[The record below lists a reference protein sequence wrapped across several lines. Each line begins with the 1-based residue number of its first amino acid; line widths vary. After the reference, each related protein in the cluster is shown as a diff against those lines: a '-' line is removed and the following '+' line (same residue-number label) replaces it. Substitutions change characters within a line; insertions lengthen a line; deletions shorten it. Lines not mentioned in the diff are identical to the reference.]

1 MRILAVDDDPIFLE
15 ILTFKLNV
23 IGLNQ
28 VTLAASAADA
38 LHVLDREH
46 PGFDCILTDMEMP
59 GMDGAEL
66 CQAIRGRPDYR
77 RVPVVMITSVS
88 DRAQIDRA
96 FAMGAT
102 DYVTKPIDATEL
114 KARMQ
119 TIGRLVA
126 EQARTRWMEQRI
138 LEQERALAPPFAF
151 EDPIHV
157 PEFDR
162 GIDLFALQNYLLTL
176 GVKGLFTVAAGA
188 ICIENGALLY
198 RMTDANAFRN
208 ILSDVGAAIE
218 DALKT
223 LPVLMA
229 YAGGGSFVAILT
241 GPGDWDAAALE
252 AELAVEMEE
261 YAPLYAADR
270 LPLPRLRVGPV
281 VRNALYAPTR
291 PLRIIEK
298 AIAAAGV
305 KPPQGGPLRQAGRR

>member
-15 ILTFKLNV
+15 LLTLKLNA
-23 IGLNQ
+23 IGLNEL
-28 VTLAASAADA
+28 TLAGSAATA
-38 LHVLDREH
+38 LHVLERESL
-46 PGFDCILTDMEMP
+46 PFDCILSDMEMP

-66 CQAIRGRPDYR
+66 CRTIRGLPEYR

-88 DRAQIDRA
+88 DRVQIDRA

-114 KARMQ
+114 KARMLAV
-119 TIGRLVA
+119 GRLIA
-126 EQARTRWMEQRI
+126 EQARSRWMEQRI
-138 LEQERALAPPFAF
+138 LEQERASTPPFAF
-151 EDPIHV
+151 EEPIHV

-188 ICIENGALLY
+188 ICIENAALLY
-198 RMTDANAFRN
+198 RMTDAGAFRN

-218 DALKT
+218 DAVKT
-223 LPVLMA
+223 QPVLMA
-229 YAGGGSFVAILT
+229 YAGGGNFVGILT
-241 GPGDWDAAALE
+241 GPGSWDTAALE
-252 AELAVEMEE
+252 AELATAMEE
-261 YAPLYAADR
+261 YAPLYTADR

-281 VRNALYAPTR
+281 VRNALYAPVR

-305 KPPQGGPLRQAGRR
+305 KPPQGGPFRQNGWG